1 MKIVVL
7 AGGLSSE
14 RDVSFSSGSM
24 VYKALKQNGHQV
36 VLLDVF
42 LGYEGE
48 TEGIFERNTD
58 WADKIGSV
66 SETAPDLESIK
77 KLRKDGGKS
86 FFGPKHLIF

>member
-7 AGGLSSE
+7 AGGLSTE

-36 VLLDVF
+36 LLLDVY

-48 TEGIFERNTD
+48 TKDIFEKDVD
-58 WADKIGSV
+58 WAAEIGNV
-66 SETAPDLESIK
+66 TEENPDLEAVK
-77 KLRKDGGKS
+77 KLRKDALRSIGGWFS
-86 FFGPKHLIF
+86 RVR